1 MSPTELK
8 MQPTMHLERKAG
20 YGSGKYPAL
29 LSKYIV
35 GCMFNS
41 VGVITRDRESPCIQ
55 KNDKSL

>member
-1 MSPTELK
+1 LK